1 MDTILVVEDETNVRT
16 NIIELLTCEGYKCLE
31 AQDGMSAISILKNEL
46 PDLILTDLIMPK
58 INGFEFFKMLKT
70 MGLEKNIPFIFL
82 TARTDNE
89 SMHYAMQLGAD
100 DYIVKPYKADE
111 LIQRIKTRLWKQKLI
126 EQNFDKLKTSI
137 SLYVPH
143 ELRTP
148 LIAIL
153 GYTQLLLD
161 DFNNISDDEKKEM
174 IKSVYSSGLRI
185 HNRIEK
191 FVNYTEYKLGTKNI
205 SKNLELEFVNPAK
218 QNCLEKIEK
227 CFECKDRL
235 KDIQIKFL
243 PAQLNIE
250 QRDFE
255 IMMQELVENAC
266 RYSPSGTPIEIK
278 GSPQNKFYIISI
290 KNLGEGLSI
299 QNVHEFSV
307 SNTNYNRKENGL
319 GLSIVDMITKLYNI
333 QLEINSKNN
342 EVCINLKFPQIGI
355 N

>member
-1 MDTILVVEDETNVRT
+1 MDTILVVEDETHVRN
-16 NIIELLTCEGYKCLE
+16 NIIELLTYEGYKCLE
-31 AQDGMSAISILKNEL
+31 AQDGLNAISILKNEL

-70 MGLEKNIPFIFL
+70 MGLEKSIPFIFL
-82 TARTDNE
+82 TARTDVE

-126 EQNFDKLKTSI
+126 DDNFDKLKTSI

-153 GYTQLLLD
+153 GYTQMLLD
-161 DFNNISDDEKKEM
+161 DYNEISDDDKKEM
-174 IKSVYSSGLRI
+174 IHSVYSSGLRI

-205 SKNLELEFVNPAK
+205 GKNLDLEFVNPAK
-218 QNCLEKIEK
+218 QNCLQKIQK
-227 CFECKDRL
+227 CFDCKDRIN
-235 KDIQIKFL
+235 DIQINFQ
-243 PAQLNIE
+243 PAKLNIE
-250 QRDFE
+250 ERDFE
-255 IMMQELVENAC
+255 IMMQEIIENAC
-266 RYSPSGTPIEIK
+266 RYSPAGTPIDIY
-278 GSPQNKFYIISI
+278 GTTNNHNYVVSV
-290 KNLGEGLSI
+290 KNIGEGLSI
-299 QNVHEFSV
+299 QNIHEFSV
-307 SNTNYNRKENGL
+307 TNSNYNRKENGL
-319 GLSIVDMITKLYNI
+319 GLSIVDMIVKLYNI
-333 QLEINSKNN
+333 QLEIISKNN
-342 EVCINLKFPQIGI
+342 QVSINLKFPQINI